1 MSKKITILPQ
11 IKIIKCLTPVEKQV
25 ASEIARFTDQGKWFF
40 KSLENFAL
48 ELKIKKG
55 TLKNIYVKF
64 TKLEWLEKNRIGRT
78 FEYEMTKKFFNF
90 VEESESK
97 NDHIFANFSRKV
109 MTSQLPNNDRLMTD
123 KLPNNDQS
131 MIKITY
137 SSNTQ
142 APNKVSNV
150 LNNEGIKD
158 LNNEGIKLEKE
169 KEKSKNLTR
178 QQNILNENLE
188 ALENFKKE
196 LFENLNQKDWIINK
210 KSESQVWNEEK
221 AKANLELIFD
231 KIKVW
236 MTENPKKLNENPKIK
251 TRFNQFAEKSEIGW
265 IYPIKITYQ
274 TANFNQNNTQFRQK
288 LGNLTDEQAKEKYAG
303 FYTEAKE
310 SVLLPSDPI
319 EMYQRNYEHQFS
331 D

>member
-11 IKIIKCLTPVEKQV
+11 IKIIKCLTPIEKQV

-48 ELKIKKG
+48 ELGIKKG
-55 TLKNIYVKF
+55 TLKNVYVKF

-90 VEESESK
+90 VEECESK

-109 MTSQLPNNDRLMTD
+109 MTNQLPNNDRLMTD

-131 MIKITY
+131 MIKIPS

-142 APNKVSNV
+142 APNKVFNI
-150 LNNEGIKD
+150 LNIECIKD

-188 ALENFKKE
+188 ALENFEKE

-236 MTENPKKLNENPKIK
+236 MTENPKKLNENPKVK

-265 IYPIKITYQ
+265 IYPTKITYQ
-274 TANFNQNNTQFRQK
+274 NQGIKLNPTKLDPNNK
-288 LGNLTDEQAKEKYAG
+288 ELSDYYDEIDRKAEENGKKY
-303 FYTEAKE
+303 F
-310 SVLLPSDPI
+310 V
-319 EMYQRNYEHQFS
+319 
-331 D
+331 